1 VLFEIG
7 RKNIWHLVKG
17 KKRGTK
23 RYLTLSA
30 LSIQNRTV
38 FIQNGALFTEY
49 RAV

>member
-1 VLFEIG
+1 M
-7 RKNIWHLVKG
+7 WHLVEG

-30 LSIQNRTV
+30 LLIESRTV